1 MNIMKYDAVNLIP
14 RCTISNKVAKKV
26 NFIAGTRFD
35 NHAIKMDFH
44 RLELNS
50 VQKQDLIEINLVHMG
65 IEAKGYLQ
73 VVEIERLL
81 GLEIKHLDKEY
92 VAYLIT
98 QSLAPHGVHYVGFID
113 QKEGRDLPLSITTVF
128 ECERLATTLYL
139 DVESIHIDTDC
150 LEAKPQALSG
160 NLKLTVSWAAFETAL
175 TTQELSALST
185 DDVVLVYPK

>member
-1 MNIMKYDAVNLIP
+1 MKYDVVNLTP
-14 RCTISNKVAKKV
+14 SCTISNAVASKV
-26 NFIAGTRFD
+26 NLVAGTCFD
-35 NHAIKMDFH
+35 NHAIRMDF
-44 RLELNS
+44 RQLKFNLG
-50 VQKQDLIEINLVHMG
+50 QQQDLIEISLVHMG
-65 IEAKGYLQ
+65 VEAKGFLQ
-73 VVEIERLL
+73 VVEVERLL

-98 QSLAPHGVHYVGFID
+98 QNLAPHGVHFVGFMD
-113 QKEGRDLPLSITTVF
+113 QKEGRNLPLSITTVF

-139 DVESIHIDTDC
+139 ELESIHIDADC

-160 NLKLTVSWAAFETAL
+160 NLKLTVSWTPFETAL